1 MLYIDEM
8 SRFVVDMKRE
18 YERSKKFDEN
28 QFLRSSINIESMLY
42 IGDMFLVVHDVK
54 KYDESHFLR
63 SPILIVLYIGVYI
76 GETLVF

>member
-28 QFLRSSINIESMLY
+28 QFLRSRINIESMLY

-54 KYDESHFLR
+54 KYEKFKKFDESHFLR
-63 SPILIVLYIGVYI
+63 
-76 GETLVF
+76 